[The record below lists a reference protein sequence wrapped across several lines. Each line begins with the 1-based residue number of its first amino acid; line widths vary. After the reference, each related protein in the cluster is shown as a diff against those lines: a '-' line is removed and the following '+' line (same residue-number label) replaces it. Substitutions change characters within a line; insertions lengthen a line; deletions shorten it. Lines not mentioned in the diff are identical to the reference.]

1 MRDGRLRSQLLSA
14 VAAMLANVDSD
25 VSAVGSM
32 VWGDSKGLPL
42 IGPTRWHI
50 HQTRD
55 AEAARKG
62 SVDCCLDYVWSE
74 EGERKSHAGGSF
86 TDAFTSGD
94 RLNAFDPAGNYF
106 VEPSPPLGDG
116 G

>member
-32 VWGDSKGLPL
+32 VWGDSKGQPL
-42 IGPTRWHI
+42 IGPIRRHI

-55 AEAARKG
+55 AASRLALAAMFDWLDEAFR
-62 SVDCCLDYVWSE
+62 
-74 EGERKSHAGGSF
+74 
-86 TDAFTSGD
+86 
-94 RLNAFDPAGNYF
+94 
-106 VEPSPPLGDG
+106 
-116 G
+116 